1 KKKKHS
7 QAADFLVP
15 SSRSAQRR
23 LSAFPHSSIF
33 LQATPRRPAKARTRR
48 RQQVFAD
55 DKFWASRRHQRRSE
69 FVCTVGIGREC
80 DARVGSESHL
90 AFGGTSHSRACG
102 CGLGV
107 RCLGVAPS
115 AFPGAQPCRRQPWG
129 EARACAEAIPRPD
142 RHIPIKGIN

>member
-1 KKKKHS
+1 KKKKTLTGCRFS
-7 QAADFLVP
+7 CSFFEERAEKTVGF
-15 SSRSAQRR
+15 SAQ
-23 LSAFPHSSIF
+23 LDISPSHPAS
-33 LQATPRRPAKARTRR
+33 PRKARTR

-69 FVCTVGIGREC
+69 FVCTVGIGRKC